1 MVVAEAGAD
10 YVMFGEPD
18 AAGRRE
24 RLQFVERGGKSDAG
38 DFEQFRPPRH
48 TLGDGVEGGPAA
60 GGVRLAEHDVVGA
73 SFGGEHGVVPGR
85 ESAAAGDARGLER
98 RHRRHECVDAAQMR
112 TVGAGAH
119 REIGISVEEECRALT
134 LHRWRE
140 RLGVIDL
147 RALIGLRQ
155 AQQHGG
161 NVGGVERL
169 RESVREPGRVL
180 RGHEIKARDGA
191 ARISQFFSGRHGH
204 RLPPQSGSLGAFIKP
219 QPYET
224 VKARTLRRSR
234 HSCVAAPGSGPK
246 RAEGSDRRPF
256 GYAAFFS
263 RSCFHCPRVARL
275 FIMARWM
282 KARWAAATFSLLPDQ
297 AFCGAACSARP

>member
-1 MVVAEAGAD
+1 MQAHERVADSALAFPRPATP
-10 YVMFGEPD
+10 Y
-18 AAGRRE
+18 AGRRYG
-24 RLQFVERGGKSDAG
+24 RANLMLGSAVRGGP
-38 DFEQFRPPRH
+38 QR
-48 TLGDGVEGGPAA
+48 
-60 GGVRLAEHDVVGA
+60 
-73 SFGGEHGVVPGR
+73 
-85 ESAAAGDARGLER
+85 
-98 RHRRHECVDAAQMR
+98 
-112 TVGAGAH
+112 GAGALFRRGPAH
-119 REIGISVEEECRALT
+119 ALPSPFFWAGG
-134 LHRWRE
+134 LAKRP
-140 RLGVIDL
+140 VN
-147 RALIGLRQ
+147 IGLF
-155 AQQHGG
+155 AQ
-161 NVGGVERL
+161 
-169 RESVREPGRVL
+169 PWTCP
-180 RGHEIKARDGA
+180 A
-191 ARISQFFSGRHGH
+191 
-204 RLPPQSGSLGAFIKP
+204 QSGSLGAFIKP